1 MIFYIPAILGV
12 PEFINSP
19 RHIEGTTGNLVEFS
33 WIVRSNEDY
42 IKPFVLV
49 NGTTNLS
56 EITLDYDLKCV
67 THYPRTEFVEFTL
80 VLDPAST
87 STDLKPGIHEIQL
100 CVPFTADVVGA
111 SDYNQNPKCSE
122 KTKFTLT
129 TAGMCVQL
137 QPDYIIQSNVYHC
150 TFVFSADGH
159 QLMIIAF
166 ACVIIFI
173 VIVGSIAII
182 AICVFVAIR
191 HHHQDSTE
199 REKLLKGYN
208 KNTCIAY
215 AYSETSLIWTSEI
228 MTPP

>member
-12 PEFINSP
+12 PEFIKSP

-33 WIVRSNEDY
+33 WIIGSNEDY

-56 EITLDYDLKCV
+56 NITLDYDLKCV
-67 THYPRTEFVEFTL
+67 THYPRTEFVDVTL

-100 CVPFTADVVGA
+100 CIPFTADVVGA
-111 SDYNQNPKCSE
+111 SDYNQNPKCSD

-137 QPDYIIQSNVYHC
+137 QPDDIIQSKCLPLH
-150 TFVFSADGH
+150 
-159 QLMIIAF
+159 L
-166 ACVIIFI
+166 
-173 VIVGSIAII
+173 
-182 AICVFVAIR
+182 CVFCR
-191 HHHQDSTE
+191 
-199 REKLLKGYN
+199 
-208 KNTCIAY
+208 
-215 AYSETSLIWTSEI
+215 WTSTDDYSI
-228 MTPP
+228 CLCDNIHTNSRQHCNCCVCVCCHQTSSPKFY